1 MGSGIKFISEVLNQ
15 KGAPALYED
24 IIDNRPAATFEGR
37 LFFAT
42 DVVNGDTIF
51 RDNGDGTWSALA
63 GNGGGGG
70 VLGADNGLTL
80 DPGNL
85 VGLGA
90 GLVRN
95 TDIDIE
101 GYILSFNYYGAVLL
115 LDTQNDLYY
124 FGKGNALDAGCG
136 THTTATTIY
145 TQYSFYPIGI
155 ELDFFNQIY
164 KFGDF
169 NNSANAGTS
178 LFIDDT
184 TQVIQTKSIG
194 NEIGLKLDF
203 GFNTYQLGDY
213 NDTGNGTTLKLDNT
227 NNVILTRGF
236 NSDIGL
242 KLDFQ
247 NANYLLGDFGNQNNG
262 SSFGVDDDQ
271 QTLTCTQVTSLDP
284 GLLIAGWIK
293 IKVDGNY
300 YVLPYYSI

>member
-1 MGSGIKFISEVLNQ
+1 MGSGIKFISQVLNQ

-42 DVVNGDTIF
+42 DVVSGDTIF

-63 GNGGGGG
+63 GNGGGGANFING
-70 VLGADNGLTL
+70 VTNLGAG
-80 DPGNL
+80 
-85 VGLGA
+85 VGLG
-90 GLVRN
+90 GSLDQD
-95 TDIDIE
+95 TE
-101 GYILSFNYYGAVLL
+101 ILLDAQSFKFTYNGDCLL
-115 LDTQNDLYY
+115 LDPVNDLYY

-169 NNSANAGTS
+169 NNNANAGTS
-178 LFIDDT
+178 LIIDDSL
-184 TQVIQTKSIG
+184 QTIYTSRIG
-194 NEIGLKLDF
+194 N
-203 GFNTYQLGDY
+203 
-213 NDTGNGTTLKLDNT
+213 
-227 NNVILTRGF
+227 
-236 NSDIGL
+236 DIGL
-242 KLDFQ
+242 KLNFDSS
-247 NANYLLGDFGNQNNG
+247 NYYLGDFDFVNSGTYLNINDNNGSINTYSSGNQVGIILSFDNRTYTLGDPSGSNNG

-293 IKVDGNY
+293 IKVDNNY
-300 YVLPYYSI
+300 YVMPYYSI